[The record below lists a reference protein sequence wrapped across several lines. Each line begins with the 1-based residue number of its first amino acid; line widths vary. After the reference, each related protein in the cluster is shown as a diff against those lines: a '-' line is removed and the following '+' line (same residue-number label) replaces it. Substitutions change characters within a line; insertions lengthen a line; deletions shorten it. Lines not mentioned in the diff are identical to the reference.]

1 MAEQENPA
9 FGRKIFILCPS
20 FAMKNTLIARLIE
33 NEYETYVIEKHE
45 FAKDVMR
52 QYPDSMCFIN
62 IDEDMTHE
70 AWYNFIE
77 SCEKDETLN
86 TILFAAMSATI
97 NKYLRQSYMEHLKLK
112 AGFIANT
119 DMKSLGGA
127 VEGILKANGAKG
139 RRQYVRSSC
148 ANDEEAIMLVQIGS
162 KALKLELLDISVVG
176 TACEV
181 EASDKDKFSAN
192 QVLRSTTISLDKKN
206 FTLDA
211 VVYAVIQT
219 ENFCKL
225 VLLFI
230 QPVMPKHKQIIRSY
244 ISANLQKEIKSLEK
258 GFMED
263 TTDYS
268 KTPK

>member
-45 FAKDVMR
+45 HAKNVLR
-52 QYPDSMCFIN
+52 QYPDSICFIN
-62 IDEDMTHE
+62 LDEDMHHE
-70 AWYNFIE
+70 SWYNFIK
-77 SCEKDETLN
+77 SCESDQTLS
-86 TILFAAMSATI
+86 TILFGAISATI
-97 NKYLRQSYMEHLKLK
+97 NKYLRLSYMEHLKLK
-112 AGFIANT
+112 AGFIPNT
-119 DMKSLGGA
+119 DLESVGDTM
-127 VEGILKANGAKG
+127 EGILKANGAKG

-148 ANDEEAIMLVQIGS
+148 ANDENAIMLVQLGS
-162 KALKLELLDISVVG
+162 KALKLDLLDISVVG

-181 EASDKDKFSAN
+181 DVSDKDKFTAN
-192 QVLRSTTISLDKKN
+192 EVLRNTTISLDKKD
-206 FTLDA
+206 FTIDA

-230 QPVMPKHKQIIRSY
+230 QPVLPKSKQVIRGY
-244 ISANLQKEIKSLEK
+244 ISANLQKEIKSLENE
-258 GFMED
+258 FLED
-263 TTDYS
+263 DTDYS
-268 KTPK
+268 KAPS